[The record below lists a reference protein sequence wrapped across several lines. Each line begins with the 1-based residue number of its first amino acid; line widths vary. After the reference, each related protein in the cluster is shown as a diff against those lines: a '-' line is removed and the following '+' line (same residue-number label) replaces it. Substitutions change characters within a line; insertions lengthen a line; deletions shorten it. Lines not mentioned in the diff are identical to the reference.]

1 MPARRLAALAAPW
14 ILLLGL
20 TRGVVTLPERCP
32 PATADRARAAA
43 VEAVGWFERN
53 QRADGHW
60 VYRYDRDADE
70 VNRQD
75 HVVRQAGIT
84 LSLYQAHAA
93 GIAGALEPADEGV
106 DWLLGE
112 LVRHDDWAAVERG
125 GLAPTGGTAL
135 LVAALSTRRA
145 ATDDPRFDTE
155 LEDLGRF
162 LAAMTEPSGAVAAN
176 WDVGRGRPVPAQ
188 YSQYFT
194 GEAYF
199 ARALLATVDPGGG
212 WDVTAARIGDYLT
225 DRDDTEDRFPPTTD
239 HWAAY
244 GLAQTA
250 LEVGQPL
257 DADQSAYAERLAGLF
272 SVEVRFESQRTGHG
286 LNYSVL
292 RGPNVVGA
300 GLGTIG
306 EGLGSLWRLS
316 AADHGLAGDRGAIS
330 ERLRCVAGMLVD
342 RQVTAAEAAES
353 GHPGLAR
360 GAWFYKDLTQMDDQ
374 QHSLSALLL
383 AEPALAEEGAAAGGR
398 CEPGDRPDRGRAGG
412 GAGGGCRRRPPTKR
426 TVPRRR
432 ARPRAAGS
440 SADTGPPASVS
451 GIAGARRDR
460 RRRMGRRRG
469 RRRRGG
475 GRRCAGAVALIRRRP
490 SRLGRCA
497 RRGGA
502 LGRGGPGDPRGDRP
516 GGARRPGRVRCAPLS
531 NRRRSVPVLATDERW
546 IGGSPR
552 RRRVQAG
559 PGTSCS
565 RAPSGSMTSRISS
578 SSPGVGSRDCGTS
591 AGTASSNA
599 VAATTSSRVTPGWS
613 ERNRIERSRVSKSKT
628 PRLDTTRR
636 TSTNRPAG
644 PSAAAR
650 SQPTPVT
657 VSTFS
662 TNTLGPWLGTQ

>member
-32 PATADRARAAA
+32 PATADHARAAA

-93 GIAGALEPADEGV
+93 GIAGALEPADDGV

-112 LVRHDDWAAVERG
+112 LVRHDDWAAIERG

-176 WDVGRGRPVPAQ
+176 WDVGRERPVPAQ
-188 YSQYFT
+188 YSKYFT

-199 ARALLATVDPGGG
+199 ALALLATVDPGGG
-212 WDVTAARIGDYLT
+212 WDATAARIGDYLT

-250 LEVGQPL
+250 LGVGQPL
-257 DADQSAYAERLAGLF
+257 DDDQSAYAERLAGLF

-342 RQVTAAEAAES
+342 RQVLASEAAES

-383 AEPALAEEGAAAGGR
+383 AEPALPVEAAVAGSIVAGAVTALVAAAGGPLLR
-398 CEPGDRPDRGRAGG
+398 ALDVSPATGLIGAGLVVALVGVVDAVRPPGGPFPAAGPGHGLLVPLLMPALLRPSLALLALAVTADAGWAAGAGVAAAVAAAGVLALLPSSGGDRPAW
-412 GAGGGCRRRPPTKR
+412 GA
-426 TVPRRR
+426 
-432 ARPRAAGS
+432 
-440 SADTGPPASVS
+440 
-451 GIAGARRDR
+451 
-460 RRRMGRRRG
+460 
-469 RRRRGG
+469 
-475 GRRCAGAVALIRRRP
+475 
-490 SRLGRCA
+490 
-497 RRGGA
+497 
-502 LGRGGPGDPRGDRP
+502 
-516 GGARRPGRVRCAPLS
+516 
-531 NRRRSVPVLATDERW
+531 
-546 IGGSPR
+546 
-552 RRRVQAG
+552 
-559 PGTSCS
+559 
-565 RAPSGSMTSRISS
+565 
-578 SSPGVGSRDCGTS
+578 
-591 AGTASSNA
+591 
-599 VAATTSSRVTPGWS
+599 
-613 ERNRIERSRVSKSKT
+613 
-628 PRLDTTRR
+628 
-636 TSTNRPAG
+636 
-644 PSAAAR
+644 
-650 SQPTPVT
+650 
-657 VSTFS
+657 
-662 TNTLGPWLGTQ
+662 

>member
-14 ILLLGL
+14 ILVLGL

-32 PATADRARAAA
+32 PATADGARAAA

-155 LEDLGRF
+155 LDGLGRF
-162 LAAMTEPSGAVAAN
+162 LVAMTEPSGAVAAN
-176 WDVGRGRPVPAQ
+176 WDVGSERPVPAQ

-199 ARALLATVDPGGG
+199 ALALLAGVDAGGG
-212 WDVTAARIGDYLT
+212 WDAAAARIGDYLT

-250 LEVGQPL
+250 LAVGQPL

-272 SVEVRFESQRTGHG
+272 SVEVRFESQRTGRG

-316 AADHGLAGDRGAIS
+316 AADHGLAGDRGVIS

-383 AEPALAEEGAAAGGR
+383 AEPALAEEGAAAGGAESSDDDVSAWR
-398 CEPGDRPDRGRAGG
+398 AVWLAAIALAAVNPPRVRRLVGRVPVETAVAGSIVAGAVTALVAAAGGPLLRALDVSPATGLIGAGLVVALLGVVDAVRPPSGPFPAAGPGRGLLVPLVMPALLRPSLALLALAVTADAGWAAGAGVAAAVAAAGALALVPSSGGDRPAW
-412 GAGGGCRRRPPTKR
+412 GAALGEA
-426 TVPRRR
+426 
-432 ARPRAAGS
+432 ARWGAA
-440 SADTGPPASVS
+440 
-451 GIAGARRDR
+451 
-460 RRRMGRRRG
+460 
-469 RRRRGG
+469 
-475 GRRCAGAVALIRRRP
+475 AVAIVGGIDLAVHGV
-490 SRLGRCA
+490 LG
-497 RRGGA
+497 
-502 LGRGGPGDPRGDRP
+502 
-516 GGARRPGRVRCAPLS
+516 V
-531 NRRRSVPVLATDERW
+531 
-546 IGGSPR
+546 
-552 RRRVQAG
+552 
-559 PGTSCS
+559 
-565 RAPSGSMTSRISS
+565 
-578 SSPGVGSRDCGTS
+578 
-591 AGTASSNA
+591 
-599 VAATTSSRVTPGWS
+599 
-613 ERNRIERSRVSKSKT
+613 
-628 PRLDTTRR
+628 
-636 TSTNRPAG
+636 
-644 PSAAAR
+644 
-650 SQPTPVT
+650 
-657 VSTFS
+657 
-662 TNTLGPWLGTQ
+662 